1 MGIILL
7 YYGAVE
13 CLNFDALA
21 GGGVNAQFLSVS
33 LSLSLITW
41 LLAVFV
47 CYQRLKPPLL
57 GIKWRYGI
65 SNGGDGWDAEEIILL
80 T

>member
-1 MGIILL
+1 MLEFWRSRGRWCERTVSLP
-7 YYGAVE
+7 
-13 CLNFDALA
+13 
-21 GGGVNAQFLSVS
+21 LSLS

-57 GIKWRYGI
+57 GLKWRFGI
-65 SNGGDGWDAEEIILL
+65 SNGGDGWDAEEITLL
-80 T
+80 TIAI